1 MKEDVETHE
10 NTVKFNVFVNVF
22 SATFALKRSKRISL
36 NSIVVETISAP
47 DQMVYYG

>member
-22 SATFALKRSKRISL
+22 SATFALKRL
-36 NSIVVETISAP
+36 NRLSFNESVV
-47 DQMVYYG
+47 